1 MFEARLAQGALLKK
15 VVEAIKDLIEDANFD
30 CNSSGFSLQ
39 AMDSSHVSLVALSL
53 RADGFEHYRCDRN
66 VSMGMKLASLSKI
79 LKCANG
85 DDAITMKSEDN
96 GDTITFMFES
106 PEQERLSEFDLKLMD
121 IDSEHLG
128 IPDNEYDA
136 TVKLPAAEFQ
146 RIVKDLSTIGDTV
159 EISVTKD
166 AVKFGTTGDIGN
178 ANIMCRQNKAA
189 DKPDESTEIDI
200 NEAVSLTFALRYL
213 NSFAKATPLSTHAVL
228 KLSKEL
234 PILVE
239 YHIPEVGRLAFYL
252 APKIEDEDSMRD

>member
-1 MFEARLAQGALLKK
+1 MTQAALLKK
-15 VVEAIKDLIEDANFD
+15 VVEAIKELIDDANFD

-66 VSMGMKLASLSKI
+66 VSMGMKLANLSKI
-79 LKCANG
+79 LKCAAA
-85 DDAITMKSEDN
+85 DDTITMKSEDG
-96 GDTITFMFES
+96 GDTLTFMFES
-106 PEQERLSEFDLKLMD
+106 SAQDRISEFDLKLMD

-136 TVKLPAAEFQ
+136 TVKMPAAEFQ

-166 AVKFGTTGDIGN
+166 AVKFGTTGDIGS
-178 ANIMCRQNKAA
+178 ANILCRQNNTV
-189 DKPDESTEIDI
+189 DKPEEATSIDI
-200 NEAVSLTFALRYL
+200 NEPVALTFALRYL
-213 NSFAKATPLSTHAVL
+213 NSFAKATPLSTHTVL

-234 PILVE
+234 PVVVE
-239 YHIPEVGRLAFYL
+239 YYIADMGRLAFYL
-252 APKIEDEDSMRD
+252 APKIEEEGEGEMQE